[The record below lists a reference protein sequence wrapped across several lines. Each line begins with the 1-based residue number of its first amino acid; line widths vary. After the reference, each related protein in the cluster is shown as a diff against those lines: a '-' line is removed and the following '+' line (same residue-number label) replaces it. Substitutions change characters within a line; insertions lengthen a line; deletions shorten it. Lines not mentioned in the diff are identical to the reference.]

1 MLLALRTFQEEPY
14 VFKKFP
20 SMVFFRLVTEVYHQV
35 FANSKPSVFLFAGYC
50 FLHKV
55 TGAETAQ
62 GNTTKGDDVIKT

>member
-1 MLLALRTFQEEPY
+1 MLLAPRAFQGKQY

-20 SMVFFRLVTEVYHQV
+20 SVVFFRLVTEVYHQV
-35 FANSKPSVFLFAGYC
+35 FANSKLSVFLFADYC
-50 FLHKV
+50 FLQKV